1 MLDWDDGRRRSPCL
15 KTLVKPGH
23 SFMAEPRKP
32 LAPNADGV
40 VLLSGDNPQITK
52 GFGEAPVAAYV
63 AAVPGWKQAIV
74 RDLDA
79 MVTRLVPDVRK
90 AVKWNSPLYGLD
102 GESWFLSL
110 HCFTKYVRVSFFRGT
125 ALDPMPHGA
134 SKVAGVRYYDVS
146 EEAGIDRDLFARWV
160 EQASHLPG
168 EKM

>member
-1 MLDWDDGRRRSPCL
+1 
-15 KTLVKPGH
+15 
-23 SFMAEPRKP
+23 MARPRKP

-102 GESWFLSL
+102 GKSWFLSL
-110 HCFTKYVRVSFFRGT
+110 HCFTKYVRVTFFRGT
-125 ALDPMPHGA
+125 GLDPMPPGS
-134 SKVAGVRYYDVS
+134 SKVADVRYYDVS
-146 EEAGIDRDLFARWV
+146 EAAGIDSDLFARWV
-160 EQASHLPG
+160 EQARHLPG